1 MGKLLWEFSLGYFG
15 KGLEPSSDYCEIMNI
30 GESLVKESSNS
41 MNELREPK
49 FASEGGS
56 DYEVYIRTDELLV
69 LQPEPA
75 TWKHRD
81 ELLFTVVHQ
90 SSELWLK
97 LAVAEIDHAVL
108 NIDKDLIQAASR
120 YLIRA
125 RDCIHYTT
133 TQLPMLEKMTP
144 WDYQH
149 VRTALG
155 HGSGFDSPG
164 FRNIRESLKVL
175 VTSVQQALGRADLTL
190 EKLYLDV
197 EANESLYSLVEL
209 LVDLDEALM
218 IWRSVHVKVIERT
231 IGGTVS
237 GTQGTPVE
245 VVRNLRDR
253 SIMEE
258 LWDVRVNLT
267 ERADRELASDG

>member
-1 MGKLLWEFSLGYFG
+1 
-15 KGLEPSSDYCEIMNI
+15 
-30 GESLVKESSNS
+30 

-49 FASEGGS
+49 FAGEGSS

-69 LQPEPA
+69 LQPEPE

-97 LAVAEIDHAVL
+97 LAVAEIDYAML
-108 NIDKDLIQAASR
+108 NISQNSLQAACR
-120 YLIRA
+120 YLVRA
-125 RDCIHYTT
+125 RDCISYTSA
-133 TQLPMLEKMTP
+133 QLPMLEKMTP

-164 FRNIRESLKVL
+164 FRNLRSSLEELVESVR
-175 VTSVQQALGRADLTL
+175 SALGRSQLSL
-190 EKLYLDV
+190 EDLYLRV
-197 EANESLYSLVEL
+197 EDNEALYALVEL
-209 LVDLDEALM
+209 LVDMDEALM

-258 LWDVRVNLT
+258 LWEVRVDLT
-267 ERADRELASDG
+267 DRANRELATDG

>member
-1 MGKLLWEFSLGYFG
+1 
-15 KGLEPSSDYCEIMNI
+15 
-30 GESLVKESSNS
+30 
-41 MNELREPK
+41 
-49 FASEGGS
+49 
-56 DYEVYIRTDELLV
+56 
-69 LQPEPA
+69 
-75 TWKHRD
+75 
-81 ELLFTVVHQ
+81 
-90 SSELWLK
+90 
-97 LAVAEIDHAVL
+97 
-108 NIDKDLIQAASR
+108 
-120 YLIRA
+120 
-125 RDCIHYTT
+125 
-133 TQLPMLEKMTP
+133 MLEKMTP

-164 FRNIRESLKVL
+164 FRNIRESLKAL
-175 VTSVQQALGRADLTL
+175 VESVQQALVRADLTL

-209 LVDLDEALM
+209 LVDLDEELM

>member
-1 MGKLLWEFSLGYFG
+1 
-15 KGLEPSSDYCEIMNI
+15 
-30 GESLVKESSNS
+30 

-49 FASEGGS
+49 FAGEGSS
-56 DYEVYIRTDELLV
+56 DYEVYIRTDELLA
-69 LQPEPA
+69 LQPEPQ

-97 LAVAEIDHAVL
+97 LAIAEIDYAVL
-108 NIDKDLIQAASR
+108 NISQGSIQAASR

-125 RDCIHYTT
+125 RDCINYTT
-133 TQLPMLEKMTP
+133 AQLPMLEKMTP
-144 WDYQH
+144 WDYQY

-164 FRNIRESLKVL
+164 FRNLRESLKEL
-175 VTSVQQALGRADLTL
+175 VESVQAVLERSNLSL
-190 EKLYLDV
+190 EKLYLNV
-197 EANESLYSLVEL
+197 EDNEALYSLVEL
-209 LVDLDEALM
+209 LVDIDEALM

-231 IGGTVS
+231 IGATVN

-258 LWDVRVNLT
+258 LWEVRVDLT
-267 ERADRELASDG
+267 DRADRELAGNS